1 MDTCGLSRVLL
12 GVGEI
17 SHIREMILT
26 QFLLD
31 YLYDC
36 NKNYVGILIIID
48 NNFSEVK
55 DCETAEYI
63 YGIIFYSFYAS
74 ILWEHQQCRCTG

>member
-1 MDTCGLSRVLL
+1 MRKVYSCLDMMVTGDLSRVLL

-36 NKNYVGILIIID
+36 NKNYVGILII
-48 NNFSEVK
+48 
-55 DCETAEYI
+55 
-63 YGIIFYSFYAS
+63 
-74 ILWEHQQCRCTG
+74 